1 MTDQA
6 EIVEKFWK
14 ALKSDRTFMLGLAG
28 TALTHARPMTA
39 NFDGDERSTIWIFT
53 ATDTE
58 LAKSIGAR
66 HEATGCFAAKG
77 HDLFATMHG
86 VLYPDGDRAVIDR
99 LWNPFIAAWF
109 KGKDDPRLALLRF
122 EPETAEIWLNDS
134 SLLAGIKILLGKDP
148 KKEYQ
153 DKVAQVVL

>member
-1 MTDQA
+1 MTDQT

-28 TALTHARPMTA
+28 AALTHSRPMTA
-39 NFDGDERSTIWIFT
+39 NFDGDDRGTIWIFT

-58 LAKSIGAR
+58 LAKSTGAR

-86 VLYPDGDRAVIDR
+86 MLYPSNDRAVIDR
-99 LWNPFIAAWF
+99 LWNPFIAAWYD
-109 KGKDDPRLALLRF
+109 GKDDPKLALLRF

-134 SLLAGIKILLGKDP
+134 SLLAGIKTLLGKDP